1 MAMIGLVS
9 PWIGLYREACA
20 FFKHDKTVHVIFDDD
35 NKSLNFYVDDA
46 EKAAALGVL
55 LPSTMEFGNVT
66 VTIKV
71 VPANGEAVDCSE
83 DKMVELLNKAFK
95 DNAAVIA
102 IKHVHGFAD
111 FTANYVIFADEVV
124 QYYTDDIGDYF
135 GVNSTLYEDI
145 ARDLFGQINGL
156 FFSTTVNTS
165 TALGA
170 PLGEWP

>member
-1 MAMIGLVS
+1 MAMLGLVS

-20 FFKHDKTVHVIFDDD
+20 FFKHDKAVHVIFDDE

-46 EKAAALGVL
+46 EKAAALECL
-55 LPSTMEFGNVT
+55 FPSVMEFGNVT
-66 VTIKV
+66 VTVKV

-83 DKMVELLNKAFK
+83 DKMIELLNKAFK

-102 IKHVHGFAD
+102 IKHVQGFAD
-111 FTANYVIFADEVV
+111 FTANYVIFADEVI

-135 GVNSTLYEDI
+135 GVNSTLYEDV
-145 ARDLFGQINGL
+145 ARDLFGPINGL
-156 FFSTTVNTS
+156 FFSTTVDTFK
-165 TALGA
+165 ALGL

>member
-1 MAMIGLVS
+1 MAMLGLVS

-20 FFKHDKTVHVIFDDD
+20 FFKHDKAVHVIFDDE
-35 NKSLNFYVDDA
+35 NKTLSFYVDDA
-46 EKAAALGVL
+46 EKAAALECL
-55 LPSTMEFGNVT
+55 LPSVIEFGNVT

-71 VPANGEAVDCSE
+71 IPANGEAVDCSE
-83 DKMVELLNKAFK
+83 DKMVGLLNKAFK

-145 ARDLFGQINGL
+145 ARDLFGPINGL
-156 FFSTTVNTS
+156 FFSTTIDTS
-165 TALGA
+165 KALGA

>member
-20 FFKHDKTVHVIFDDD
+20 FFKHDKAVHVIFDDE
-35 NKSLNFYVDDA
+35 NKALNFYVDDA
-46 EKAAALGVL
+46 EKAAALDAL
-55 LPSTMEFGNVT
+55 FPSAMEFGNVT

-83 DKMVELLNKAFK
+83 DKMVDLLNKAFK
-95 DNAAVIA
+95 DNDAVIA

-111 FTANYVIFADEVV
+111 FTANYVIFAGEVV

-145 ARDLFGQINGL
+145 ARDLFGPINGL
-156 FFSTTVNTS
+156 FFSTTVDTS
-165 TALGA
+165 KALGL

>member
-1 MAMIGLVS
+1 MAMLGLVS
-9 PWIGLYREACA
+9 PWIELYREAYA
-20 FFKHDKTVHVIFDDD
+20 FFKHDKSIHVIFDDE

-46 EKAAALGVL
+46 EKAAALGIL

-66 VTIKV
+66 VVIKV
-71 VPANGEAVDCSE
+71 VPANGEEVDCSE
-83 DKMVELLNKAFK
+83 DKMVELLSKAFK
-95 DNAAVIA
+95 DNAAVVA

-124 QYYTDDIGDYF
+124 QYFTDDIGDYF

-145 ARDLFGQINGL
+145 ARDLFGPINGL
-156 FFSTTVNTS
+156 FFSTTVDTS
-165 TALGA
+165 KALGL

>member
-20 FFKHDKTVHVIFDDD
+20 FFKHDKTVHVIFDDE

-66 VTIKV
+66 VAINV
-71 VPANGEAVDCSE
+71 VPANGEAVDCGE
-83 DKMVELLNKAFK
+83 DKMVELLSKAFK
-95 DNAAVIA
+95 DNAAVVA

-145 ARDLFGQINGL
+145 ARDLFGPINGL
-156 FFSTTVNTS
+156 FFSTTVDTS
-165 TALGA
+165 KALGL